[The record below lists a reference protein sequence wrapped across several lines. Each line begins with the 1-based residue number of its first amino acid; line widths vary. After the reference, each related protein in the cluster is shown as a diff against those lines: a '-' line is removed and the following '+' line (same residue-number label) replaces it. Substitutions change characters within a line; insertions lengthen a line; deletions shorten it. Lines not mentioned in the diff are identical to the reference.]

1 MSSRDPSPA
10 RTSEQTPLLSSTDS
24 HTEYEA
30 NGHIEAEQDRASQS
44 SLKKRK
50 TQWPVIA
57 AIAALSVFM
66 ILAIIFGF
74 AMPSA
79 VEAYAKEAVE
89 FEADNLSIERFTN
102 TGIQA
107 RVQGTVWMN
116 ASKVHSRST
125 RNLGRFATYIAKEV
139 ESGETHMQV
148 YLPEYNDVLLGSARV
163 PPVKL
168 SIRDGHYNWID
179 MLVDLQPGSPEG
191 VRKLA
196 DDFMKHNLNTL
207 NVKAVV
213 DVPVKTGLI
222 SMRQKVT
229 QLQTIVLDKV
239 PDTPQPEL
247 TSLKVAELH
256 GSKGQPGG
264 IKAWAKLT
272 VKNDYPIRLDIPPT
286 TFDVL
291 LPDCGKDYLHLAT
304 TTNEEIQIVPRRNIT
319 VAAEGLMTQL
329 PTSLTTACP
338 GTGKSPLDVFV
349 ANYMRGHD
357 ATVYIRGG
365 KQGPETPEWI
375 GKFLKDTIVP
385 VPLPVKP
392 FDNVIKNFS
401 MENVHFSL
409 PESPTGQPVISATVG
424 VLVGLP
430 KDMNFDID
438 VNRVRADGAISYEG
452 EEMGKLDL
460 SDWQKARSTKVDG
473 GLLVKSEVVNAP
485 LKITNEDVFAK
496 VIQQM
501 VIKHKGV
508 TMSMNAVVD
517 VDTTTALGSF
527 VVSGIPSKGE
537 LFVDP
542 PKTGGFKHEVGE
554 ISVVKTTPD
563 MLTMKAEVTITNPTD
578 YYASMPRVDAELYVN
593 GTRMGTAFGG
603 GNIVPGKNNISSF
616 VEWEKTAIG
625 AEFLSQFISGYNVSL
640 TIKPMPLPG
649 LPEIPMNIT
658 VEVPHMFGKFLKDTT
673 VSRNF
678 TSN

>member
-10 RTSEQTPLLSSTDS
+10 RASEQTPLLSSNDS
-24 HTEYEA
+24 NTEYEA
-30 NGHIEAEQDRASQS
+30 NGHEEDRASQS

-57 AIAALSVFM
+57 AIGALSVFM
-66 ILAIIFGF
+66 LMAIIFGF

-79 VEAYAKEAVE
+79 VEQYVKEAVE
-89 FEADNLSIERFTN
+89 FEADNLSIETFTN

-116 ASKVHSRST
+116 ASKVHRKPT
-125 RNLGRFATYIAKEV
+125 RDLGRFATYIAREL

-163 PPVKL
+163 PPIKL
-168 SIRDGHYNWID
+168 NIRNGHYNWID
-179 MLVDLQPGSPEG
+179 MLVDLEPGSPEAM
-191 VRKLA
+191 RRLA
-196 DDFMKHNLNTL
+196 DDFQKHNLDRL
-207 NVKAVV
+207 DVKAVV

-229 QLQTIVLDKV
+229 QLQTVVLDKV
-239 PDTPQPEL
+239 PDTPEPEL
-247 TSLKVAELH
+247 KSLKVAEIQ
-256 GSKGQPGG
+256 GRNGRPGG

-291 LPDCGKDYLHLAT
+291 LPDCERDYLQLAT
-304 TTNEEIQIVPRRNIT
+304 TTNEAIHIVPKKNIT
-319 VAAEGLMTQL
+319 VSAEGLMTQL
-329 PTSLTTACP
+329 PTDLTTACP

-349 ANYMRGHD
+349 ADYMRGQD

-375 GKFLKDTIVP
+375 GRLLQDTIVP

-392 FDNVIKNFS
+392 FDNMIKNFS
-401 MENVHFSL
+401 MEHVHFSL
-409 PESPTGQPVISATVG
+409 PADPTGQPVISATVG
-424 VLVGLP
+424 VLVALP
-430 KDMNFDID
+430 KDMDFAID
-438 VNRVRADGAISYEG
+438 VSRVRADGAISYEG

-460 SDWQKARSTKVDG
+460 RQWQKARSEKQDG
-473 GLLVKSEVVNAP
+473 GLLVKSQVVNAP
-485 LKITNEDVFAK
+485 LQITNEDVFAK
-496 VIQQM
+496 VFQQM
-501 VIKHKGV
+501 VIHHKGV
-508 TMSMNAVVD
+508 SLTMNAVVD

-542 PKTGGFKHEVGE
+542 PQTGGFTHEVGE

-578 YYASMPRVDAELYVN
+578 YYASMPRVDAELFVN
-593 GTRMGTAFGG
+593 GTRMGMAYGG
-603 GNIVPGKNNISSF
+603 GNIVPGKNHISSF

-673 VSRNF
+673 VSRY
-678 TSN
+678 SPSS